1 VLDPA
6 LERGLRGAQRAGLL
20 LMLLGRP
27 QEEHRQNE
35 GRVKQLPA
43 DTADGGNVRALEAT
57 RRALVG

>member
-1 VLDPA
+1 
-6 LERGLRGAQRAGLL
+6 
-20 LMLLGRP
+20 MLLGRP